1 MTTSKVY
8 ARVDVEVGRRSTY
21 PFGRRGGGTRPSLVN
36 PWSRALEKGRGR
48 GKKRRKKSRAKRSFG
63 ERDDAISDR
72 QTRRLAFSL
81 DYLSTTR
88 SIDYE

>member
-8 ARVDVEVGRRSTY
+8 THTSGRRSRDEVDVS
-21 PFGRRGGGTRPSLVN
+21 FGRRGGGTRPSLVN
-36 PWSRALEKGRGR
+36 PWSRALEKGR
-48 GKKRRKKSRAKRSFG
+48 RRKVGQREALANATTQLAVR
-63 ERDDAISDR
+63 DR